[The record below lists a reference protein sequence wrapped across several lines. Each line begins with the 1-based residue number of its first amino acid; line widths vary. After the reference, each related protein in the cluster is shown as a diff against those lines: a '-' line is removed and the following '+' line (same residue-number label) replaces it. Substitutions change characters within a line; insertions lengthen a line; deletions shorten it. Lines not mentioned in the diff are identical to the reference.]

1 MPTVGGAL
9 VAAAVAAVT
18 VVALAPP
25 AHAADAALNG
35 RYLATSNGDFAM
47 TNDVYRDLP
56 SVRSTWT
63 IAMTCI
69 DDVNCSGTVDSDA
82 GWSADIVITNSE
94 YIVKR
99 ELPDWQ
105 RCADGTGRTVTGH
118 QSYRFFPVGDEG
130 FLLPGSRV
138 FAGFDKTSGESGACS
153 LNEMTEIEMP
163 FRLDKLD

>member
-1 MPTVGGAL
+1 MRTVGTVL
-9 VAAAVAAVT
+9 AAAT
-18 VVALAPP
+18 VVAVAVPVAAPR

-35 RYLATSNGDFAM
+35 RYLATSNGDWAM

-56 SVRSTWT
+56 SVRSTWA
-63 IAMTCI
+63 ISMTCT
-69 DDVNCSGTVDSDA
+69 DDVHCTGTVDSDA
-82 GWSADIVITNSE
+82 GWSAEIVTTNGE

-99 ELPDWQ
+99 DLPHWQ
-105 RCADGTGRTVTGH
+105 HCADGTGRTVTGH
-118 QSYRFFPVGDEG
+118 QSYRFFPVGDDG

-138 FAGFDKTSGESGACS
+138 LAGFDKTSGESGACS

>member
-1 MPTVGGAL
+1 MRTVGSAL
-9 VAAAVAAVT
+9 VVAAVAAVT
-18 VVALAPP
+18 VAALAPH
-25 AHAADAALNG
+25 AHAADAAING
-35 RYLATSNGDFAM
+35 RYLATSNGDWAM

-63 IAMTCI
+63 IAMTCT
-69 DDVNCSGTVDSDA
+69 DDVNCTGTVHSDA
-82 GWSADIVITNSE
+82 GWSAEIVTTNGE

-99 ELPDWQ
+99 ELPHWQ
-105 RCADGTGRTVTGH
+105 HCADSTGRTVTGH
-118 QSYRFFPVGDEG
+118 QSYRFFPVGDDG

>member
-1 MPTVGGAL
+1 MRTVGAAL
-9 VAAAVAAVT
+9 AVTAIVAVAMPAT
-18 VVALAPP
+18 APH

-35 RYLATSNGDFAM
+35 RYLATSNGDWAM

-63 IAMTCI
+63 IAMTCT
-69 DDVNCSGTVDSDA
+69 DDVNCTGTVTSDA
-82 GWSADIVITNSE
+82 GWSADIVTTNGE

-99 ELPDWQ
+99 DLPDWQ
-105 RCADGTGRTVTGH
+105 HCADGTGRTVTGH
-118 QSYRFFPVGDEG
+118 QSYRFFPVGDDG

-138 FAGFDKTSGESGACS
+138 LAGFDKTAGESGACS